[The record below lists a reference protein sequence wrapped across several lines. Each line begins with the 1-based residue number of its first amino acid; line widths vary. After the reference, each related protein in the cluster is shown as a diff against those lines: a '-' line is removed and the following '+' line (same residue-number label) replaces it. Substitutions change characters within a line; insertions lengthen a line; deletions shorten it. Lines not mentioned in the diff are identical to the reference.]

1 VVRKALLAAAVAALL
16 VPAGASA
23 APREDAR
30 AISAG
35 LRRAVATGRLEGV
48 EAQRYRT
55 VVRRARAVLALL
67 PGSRWETLARV
78 LHEVRLQARVLTRP
92 RALSLFSM
100 LEENTDYLSVRKVPP
115 NETDIRGRDGVVYRV
130 GWGYGLQFHPLANAI
145 ELNGHVT
152 AGRLDE
158 AARLGAALAA
168 RSVRRSLGGA
178 ALEYYF
184 PYGGGR
190 PPWTSGMAQAVA
202 AQAFARAGES
212 LGSARLLAAAR
223 RAYASIPGR
232 LVRSV
237 SAGPWIRLYS
247 FSDLVVL
254 NAQLQSVLSLGDY
267 ARILDVEAARL
278 LEARLRESSR
288 SMLPRF
294 DTGYWSHYSLGR
306 ESPLEYHE
314 YVIELLRALGRRNG
328 DSFWTD
334 AGTRFRRYTEEPPI
348 FKGRVGRTP
357 IYPWPADGFRDAA
370 RVGFWISKISSV
382 TVEIGG
388 ERQLLGLTR
397 GGWHTV
403 VWRPGRRAVGGYAPV
418 VRAVDLAG
426 NGATATLP
434 AVRIAV
440 DRDPPE
446 VKARVIRR
454 TLAWRVVDEAT
465 PWVRLR
471 IVLRRGDRDRTLVL
485 GRRPLSGSARLDI
498 PRGRWL
504 GLLVAADS
512 SGNRTRVSLGILPAG

>member
-1 VVRKALLAAAVAALL
+1 V
-16 VPAGASA
+16 A
-23 APREDAR
+23 APRDDAR
-30 AISAG
+30 AISVG
-35 LRRAVATGRLEGV
+35 LRRAVAAGRLADADAE
-48 EAQRYRT
+48 RYRT
-55 VVRRARAVLALL
+55 VVRRARAVLTLL

-78 LHEVRLQARVLTRP
+78 LHEVRLQARAFTRP
-92 RALSLFSM
+92 RALALFSM
-100 LEENTDYLSVRKVPP
+100 LEENTDYLSVRNVPP
-115 NETDIRGRDGVVYRV
+115 SETDIRGPDGVVYRV

-145 ELNGHVT
+145 ELNAHVT
-152 AGRLDE
+152 TGRLEE

-168 RSVRRSLGGA
+168 RSVRKRSGGA

-202 AQAFARAGES
+202 AQAFARAGER
-212 LGSARLLAAAR
+212 LGSAALLSAAR

-267 ARILDVEAARL
+267 ARIVDVEAARS
-278 LEARLRESSR
+278 LEGRLRESSR

-306 ESPLEYHE
+306 ESPLKYHE
-314 YVIELLRALGRRNG
+314 YVIELLRALGRRTG
-328 DSFWTD
+328 DLFWSD
-334 AGTRFRRYTEEPPI
+334 AGARFRRYTQEPPL
-348 FKGRVGRTP
+348 FQARPARPP
-357 IYPWPADGFRDAA
+357 IYPWPADGFRDEA
-370 RVGFWISKISSV
+370 RVSFWVSKISSV

-403 VWRPGRRAVGGYAPV
+403 TWRPGRRAAGSYPPV

-426 NGATATLP
+426 NGASATLP
-434 AVRIAV
+434 PVRIAV
-440 DRDPPE
+440 DRDPPL
-446 VKARVIRR
+446 VDARVIRR
-454 TLAWRVVDEAT
+454 RLTWRVLDAAT

-471 IVLRRGDRDRTLVL
+471 VVLRRGAVSRLLVL
-485 GRRPLSGSARLDI
+485 GPRPLSGSARLRI
-498 PRGRWL
+498 PSGRWH

-512 SGNRTRVSLGILPAG
+512 SGNRTRVPLGIVPAP